1 MNKTDKMKILY
12 KYLPQNKQL
21 ARYIFYDEQ
30 KKGKSASLV
39 SLNSISQRYNESK
52 IFELVEKK
60 NVCEKTFTSS
70 IRRVNQVFIDD
81 DNIDRD
87 KLRGLIEE
95 KGLIQ
100 IALSLYGAENKYN
113 AVRADVFS
121 KILMNMK
128 LFYNEHDY
136 IQILDEDSFTLRSS
150 IEKYAKRYYV
160 DWVNN
165 NVKLEVENRNGNYII
180 FRISC
185 GGQEKNYDDIYLS
198 YYIREGN
205 KNRASSDTKRPR
217 IKRKKYSD
225 YMHRLYNKNLDFE
238 TLGMIEEIAHEC
250 KQEMDMVIKDN
261 KDMDIYLLS
270 SPLNTELI
278 NLYRN
283 EGITIKRLMGT
294 NKNFKGILS

>member
-1 MNKTDKMKILY
+1 MNKIEKIKILY

-30 KKGKSASLV
+30 KKSESDSLV
-39 SLNSISQRYNESK
+39 SLKSISQKYNESK

-81 DNIDRD
+81 DNVDED

-95 KGLIQ
+95 KGFIQ
-100 IALSLYGAENKYN
+100 IALSLYGAENIFKGI
-113 AVRADVFS
+113 RADVFS
-121 KILMNMK
+121 DILMQIK
-128 LFYNEHDY
+128 FFYNEYDY
-136 IQILDEDSFTLRSS
+136 IQILDEDSFTLRRS
-150 IEKYAKRYYV
+150 IEKYAKKYYV

-165 NVKLEVENRNGNYII
+165 NVELNVENRNGNYMII
-180 FRISC
+180 RISC
-185 GGQEKNYDDIYLS
+185 GNQEKNYDDIYLT
-198 YYIREGN
+198 YNIREGN
-205 KNRASSDTKRPR
+205 KNIANGDGKRTR

-238 TLGMIEEIAHEC
+238 TLGMIEEIAQEC
-250 KQEMDMVIKDN
+250 KREMDMVIKDN
-261 KDMDIYLLS
+261 KDKDIYLLS

-278 NLYRN
+278 NLYKK

-294 NKNFKGILS
+294 NKNFKKILY